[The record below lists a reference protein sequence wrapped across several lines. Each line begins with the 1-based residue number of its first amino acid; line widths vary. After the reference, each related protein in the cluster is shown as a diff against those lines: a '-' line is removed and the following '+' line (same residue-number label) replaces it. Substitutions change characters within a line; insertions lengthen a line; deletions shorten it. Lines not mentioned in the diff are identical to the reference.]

1 MLTHAQHTFRTTY
14 CYKSSISPLT
24 ITMNLPTLL
33 LFRSD
38 NTSLLKAQKSLR
50 KRMVYIY
57 IDNFILIIH
66 FFLGKLASTLLISP
80 NELPDIIFRNMIR
93 VERAARDFIKM
104 PTLWYFYFM
113 RVQIVFCFQ
122 ITKDNRLRQ
131 IMSLSVR
138 TKLMQRLKKNL
149 QFLIT
154 HVDNTAHEY

>member
-1 MLTHAQHTFRTTY
+1 
-14 CYKSSISPLT
+14 
-24 ITMNLPTLL
+24 MNLPTLL
-33 LFRSD
+33 FFRSD

-93 VERAARDFIKM
+93 VERATRDFIKM

-113 RVQIVFCFQ
+113 RVQIVFCF
-122 ITKDNRLRQ
+122 
-131 IMSLSVR
+131 
-138 TKLMQRLKKNL
+138 
-149 QFLIT
+149 
-154 HVDNTAHEY
+154 